1 MLLYC
6 LAAINLFNAA
16 DLFLYS
22 PSRLKASKNIFPLTI
37 FARNFK
43 FFCANCANIWMFIQ
57 FQCIQ
62 SRALNPD
69 EVKIADIEEYIPR

>member
-37 FARNFK
+37 FARNFNFSVQTVQTSECLFNFSVYK
-43 FFCANCANIWMFIQ
+43 AV
-57 FQCIQ
+57 
-62 SRALNPD
+62 L
-69 EVKIADIEEYIPR
+69 